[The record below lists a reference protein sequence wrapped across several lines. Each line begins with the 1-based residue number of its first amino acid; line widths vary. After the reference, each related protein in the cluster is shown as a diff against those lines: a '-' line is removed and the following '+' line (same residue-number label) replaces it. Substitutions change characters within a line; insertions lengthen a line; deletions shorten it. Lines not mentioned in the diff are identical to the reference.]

1 MIFGKASIIFFFH
14 IIGLLFFTNKV
25 DSSSKSI
32 EVETSASN
40 QIKTNDFNDN
50 WNDEKFAK
58 LRASLSHAMTNGSE
72 SDLDHNALVA
82 HYNNV
87 LHSPIK
93 RNRNHQKPLLLAS
106 STITSKL
113 VDYISRSTL
122 AYNGYQNM
130 FTEEKEPVIAS
141 TSTPDSSINPSNE
154 SVSPTLSQPLA
165 DLFSDPTM
173 SYAFNFS
180 TTYENLLENFTLG
193 QDETTNQLLMQQL
206 MLYNNT
212 R

>member
-1 MIFGKASIIFFFH
+1 MLFGKASFIFFIH
-14 IIGLLFFTNKV
+14 IIGLFFFTNKV
-25 DSSSKSI
+25 DSLSQSI
-32 EVETSASN
+32 EGTASASN
-40 QIKTNDFNDN
+40 QIKTNDFNHN
-50 WNDEKFAK
+50 WNDEKFEK
-58 LRASLSHAMTNGSE
+58 LRASFSQAIINGSE

-87 LHSPIK
+87 VHPPIK
-93 RNRNHQKPLLLAS
+93 RSRDHKKALFLTS

-113 VDYISRSTL
+113 VDYISRSTM

-154 SVSPTLSQPLA
+154 SVSPTLSQPLS
-165 DLFSDPTM
+165 DLFNDPTM
-173 SYAFNFS
+173 SYGFNFS
-180 TTYENLLENFTLG
+180 STYGLDNFTLG
-193 QDETTNQLLMQQL
+193 HDETTNQLLMQQL

>member
-1 MIFGKASIIFFFH
+1 MLFGKASVIFFFH
-14 IIGLLFFTNKV
+14 IIGLIVFANKV
-25 DSSSKSI
+25 DSSSQSI
-32 EVETSASN
+32 EGTASN
-40 QIKTNDFNDN
+40 QIKTNDLSHYS
-50 WNDEKFAK
+50 NDEIFSK

-87 LHSPIK
+87 VHPPIK
-93 RNRNHQKPLLLAS
+93 RSRDRQKPLLLTS
-106 STITSKL
+106 STITSNL

-130 FTEEKEPVIAS
+130 FTEENEPVIAS

-154 SVSPTLSQPLA
+154 TVNPTLSQPLS

-173 SYAFNFS
+173 SNGFNFS
-180 TTYENLLENFTLG
+180 STYGLENFTLG

>member
-1 MIFGKASIIFFFH
+1 MLFGKASLIFFFH
-14 IIGLLFFTNKV
+14 IIGLLIFTNKV

-32 EVETSASN
+32 EGTASASN
-40 QIKTNDFNDN
+40 QIKTNDLSHYS
-50 WNDEKFAK
+50 NDEIFSK

-72 SDLDHNALVA
+72 SDLDLNALVA

-87 LHSPIK
+87 VHPPIK
-93 RNRNHQKPLLLAS
+93 RSRDRQKPLLLTS
-106 STITSKL
+106 STITSNL

-130 FTEEKEPVIAS
+130 FTEENEPVIAS

-154 SVSPTLSQPLA
+154 TVNPTLSQPLS
-165 DLFSDPTM
+165 DLFSDPT
-173 SYAFNFS
+173 
-180 TTYENLLENFTLG
+180 TYGLENFTLG
-193 QDETTNQLLMQQL
+193 QDENTNQLLMQQL

>member
-1 MIFGKASIIFFFH
+1 MLFGKAYLIFFIH
-14 IIGLLFFTNKV
+14 IIGLLFISNKA
-25 DSSSKSI
+25 DSSNQSI
-32 EVETSASN
+32 EGTASASN
-40 QIKTNDFNDN
+40 QIKTNDFNHN
-50 WNDEKFAK
+50 WHHEKIAK
-58 LRASLSHAMTNGSE
+58 LRASLSHAMSNGSE
-72 SDLDHNALVA
+72 LDLDHNALVA

-87 LHSPIK
+87 VHQPIK
-93 RNRNHQKPLLLAS
+93 RSRDRKKDLLHTS
-106 STITSKL
+106 STITSNL

-154 SVSPTLSQPLA
+154 SVIPTLSQPLS
-165 DLFSDPTM
+165 DLLSDPTM

-180 TTYENLLENFTLG
+180 STLGLENFTIG